1 MNLVYIIG
9 KIVSDINFKFTYKS
23 NKNAVA
29 VFICKLNNGSLIKVK
44 AFDNNAD
51 YCYANLKQED
61 FVLIEGS
68 INSNNMVNIR
78 NIEKL

>member
-9 KIVSDINFKFTYKS
+9 KIVSNINFKFTYKS

-29 VFICKLNNGSLIKVK
+29 VFICKLNNDALIEVK

-51 YCYANLKQED
+51 YSYANLKQGD
-61 FVLIEGS
+61 FVIIEGS
-68 INSNNMVNIR
+68 INSNMQN
-78 NIEKL
+78 